1 MRQVLVFL
9 EWKSE
14 WWLQC
19 LRLREGLSRDLDE
32 GLKAF
37 VMGQADL
44 QRRLA
49 VHFRE
54 IWKGSLHDS
63 AAENSTNSTNN
74 ADDPEDDGEDDE
86 DDEENDNDN
95 DLRDDE
101 EEENDD

>member
-1 MRQVLVFL
+1 MLVFL
-9 EWKSE
+9 EWKSK

-19 LRLREGLSRDLDE
+19 LRLQEGLSCDLDE

-49 VHFRE
+49 VHFWE

-86 DDEENDNDN
+86 DDEENDNNN

>member
-1 MRQVLVFL
+1 MCQVLVFL
-9 EWKSE
+9 EWKSN

-19 LRLREGLSRDLDE
+19 QELWKELSHDLDE
-32 GLKAF
+32 GMKAF
-37 VMGQADL
+37 AMGQADL
-44 QRRLA
+44 QQCLV
-49 VHFRE
+49 VHFQE
-54 IWKGSLHDS
+54 IWKGSLHNS

-86 DDEENDNDN
+86 DDEESDNDN